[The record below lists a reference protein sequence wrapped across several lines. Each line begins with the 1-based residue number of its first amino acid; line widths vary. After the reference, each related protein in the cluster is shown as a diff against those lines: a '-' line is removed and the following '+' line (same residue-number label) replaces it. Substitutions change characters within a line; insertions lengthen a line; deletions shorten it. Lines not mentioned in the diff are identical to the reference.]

1 MKKMPSTRGF
11 TLIELLVV
19 IAIIGILASIL
30 LPTLAKVQR
39 KVRRTQCINNL
50 KQIGTVFIGFA
61 NDTRGRLPWQLTPVL
76 RSAFMPETANTANNS
91 YKTEDL
97 DQAEKVIKLAGQGKN
112 TSHSATVAS
121 IVKKACGRP
130 ARDVA
135 RSGRKS
141 SLAANGL
148 KNIAKYRE
156 EAKAANQSL
165 EPNKIFSISA
175 IKSNLG
181 DVAVLHSPCDPER
194 VEASKKAADSWSNYT
209 TQNPIPANAISYV
222 LIEGGDVARP
232 TTVLAATRNLE
243 GCDLGQTRWVGGNEA
258 TIHKNS
264 LALLFKNEGQLLMAD
279 GSALLS
285 NDSDLS
291 SKGKIVQNHINSH
304 GGIKHGKASTRIL
317 GCNQAQ
323 LAVNQ
328 EEQPEPEAPKPNN
341 SRLKYLNL
349 RAFQAGS
356 TVVID
361 NLIIKDLD
369 KGETIFE
376 DNFSNGLSDKLRL
389 HHTTPE
395 DNSKNKVQH
404 GRDLRLE
411 CTGYRRNGAGAYN
424 SYATMHF
431 KEILPENFEI
441 SFSVYKLQW
450 AGHFHFNID
459 PTNDLSK
466 GQSENQGLCFIIEG
480 YTFRSIKHEGKQ
492 LYGKGGWDNDGQRCT
507 MKAVKNKNKLKFY
520 LSGNLIIDHEL
531 DAN

>member
-1 MKKMPSTRGF
+1 MKKMSSTRGF

-194 VEASKKAADSWSNYT
+194 VEASKKAADSWTSYT

-222 LIEGGDVARP
+222 LIEGGDVGRP
-232 TTVLAATRNLE
+232 TTMMTATLNLSTR
-243 GCDLGQTRWVGGNEA
+243 DLGTARWVGANETPLQA
-258 TIHKNS
+258 N
-264 LALLFKNEGQLLMAD
+264 AMGLLNKNEGQVLLAD
-279 GSALLS
+279 GSAAQS
-285 NDSDLS
+285 NDSDLETDGKLIKQHLS
-291 SKGKIVQNHINSH
+291 ATGGISKGAASTYVLGLSGTTLGVDSTTASNDPTEGKKTTMDGVLIYPQSPRNWIRVYTRQPHADHLQNLARGNAASLRGYKIEIKGKTYTIEDTDQIGSLYYIFRIGEQPNSWS
-304 GGIKHGKASTRIL
+304 KHFRATVTFTEPGEPRPDSEVTKFRTTIVDYDHENRIAFLKGQLEFLGKAEDLVGWQITVKRKSYV
-317 GCNQAQ
+317 
-323 LAVNQ
+323 LASVW
-328 EEQPEPEAPKPNN
+328 K
-341 SRLKYLNL
+341 SS
-349 RAFQAGS
+349 GS
-356 TVVID
+356 WYGFTLD
-361 NLIIKDLD
+361 RKSLI
-369 KGETIFE
+369 G
-376 DNFSNGLSDKLRL
+376 
-389 HHTTPE
+389 
-395 DNSKNKVQH
+395 
-404 GRDLRLE
+404 
-411 CTGYRRNGAGAYN
+411 TG
-424 SYATMHF
+424 
-431 KEILPENFEI
+431 
-441 SFSVYKLQW
+441 
-450 AGHFHFNID
+450 
-459 PTNDLSK
+459 
-466 GQSENQGLCFIIEG
+466 
-480 YTFRSIKHEGKQ
+480 
-492 LYGKGGWDNDGQRCT
+492 
-507 MKAVKNKNKLKFY
+507 
-520 LSGNLIIDHEL
+520 DHEVTFKQAVL
-531 DAN
+531 P